1 MVGFPTGMICLK
13 QLHAARKLFLIL
25 WDYSEDVCD
34 LPVKKMADRRLH
46 ENAGTHGRVLNPPMF
61 FLHAGFQNQPGNLL
75 LMRSFSKNA
84 LRIIFIKLPPATCQL
99 AGL

>member
-46 ENAGTHGRVLNPPMF
+46 ENAGT
-61 FLHAGFQNQPGNLL
+61 
-75 LMRSFSKNA
+75 
-84 LRIIFIKLPPATCQL
+84 
-99 AGL
+99 